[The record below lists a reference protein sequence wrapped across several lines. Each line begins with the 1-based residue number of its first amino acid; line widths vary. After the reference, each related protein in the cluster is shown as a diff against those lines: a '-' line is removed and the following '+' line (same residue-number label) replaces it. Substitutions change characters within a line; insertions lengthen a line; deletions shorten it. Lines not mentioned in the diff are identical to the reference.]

1 MCREK
6 RRAKCP
12 LHCKKN
18 VKMYI
23 VSSMKK
29 IMLFIA
35 CCLCLLSCSLSSG
48 KKIDRVQTK
57 KEIYARKKLL
67 PLKEEIASVHQKKQ
81 AAIEQYM
88 NSLSL
93 EEKICQLFIVNL
105 EGDRTFVPV
114 EKMTAVSSGYKDGVP
129 VIPGGYLFFSYN
141 LAETPEEVIGF
152 TDSIREFCIENDCIP
167 PFLAVDQEG
176 GYVNRLRT
184 LNGPLPSAERVSSRL
199 PVEKA
204 YRLYSLQ
211 AVQMKSLG
219 FSVNMAPVVE
229 ICTDM
234 NREFLDGRSFGDAA
248 AVEQY
253 SRACVNAYENNGIG
267 TVPKHFPGNTNTD
280 PHTGLP
286 EIRLSKENLYSL
298 LAPFRKIVSAR
309 PAGMLMSH
317 ARTSCIDSKTPACLS
332 YEWVTKTLKDT
343 YGFEGIVFSDDI
355 FMGALSGNGYP
366 PEKACVQAIEAGVD
380 CIMISEK
387 RIADPAKVLVEHAL
401 ADEAFSARIT
411 DAAKKMILFKL
422 KYGILEWQR
431 EQGGKA
437 YSINPCVQSESAED
451 RLVHFYDARNENR
464 EFYIENF

>member
-1 MCREK
+1 
-6 RRAKCP
+6 
-12 LHCKKN
+12 
-18 VKMYI
+18 
-23 VSSMKK
+23 MKK

-35 CCLCLLSCSLSSG
+35 CCLCLISCSLSSG
-48 KKIDRVQTK
+48 KKIDRAQTK
-57 KEIYARKKLL
+57 KEIAARKKLQ
-67 PLKEEIASVHQKKQ
+67 PLKEEIASVHQKKN
-81 AAIEQYM
+81 AALELYM

-93 EEKICQLFIVNL
+93 EEKVCQLFIVNL

-141 LAETPEEVIGF
+141 LAETPEEVIDF
-152 TDSIREFCIENDCIP
+152 TDSIREFCLKNDSVP
-167 PFLAVDQEG
+167 PFLAIDQEG

-184 LNGPLPSAERVSSRL
+184 LNGPLPSAERVSSRMS
-199 PVEKA
+199 VENA

-234 NREFLDGRSFGDAA
+234 NREFLDGRSFGDADE
-248 AVEQY
+248 VGLY

-267 TVPKHFPGNTNTD
+267 AVAKHFPGNTNTD

-286 EIRLSKENLYSL
+286 EIRLSEENLYSL

-332 YEWVTKTLKDT
+332 YEWVTKTLKDA

-387 RIADPAKVLVEHAL
+387 RIAEPAKVLVMRART
-401 ADEAFSARIT
+401 DEAFSARIT

-431 EQGGKA
+431 EQGGKS
-437 YSINPCVQSESAED
+437 YSISPCAQSESAED

-464 EFYIENF
+464 ELYIENF

>member
-1 MCREK
+1 
-6 RRAKCP
+6 
-12 LHCKKN
+12 
-18 VKMYI
+18 MYI

-48 KKIDRVQTK
+48 KKIDRAQTK
-57 KEIYARKKLL
+57 KEIAARKKLQ
-67 PLKEEIASVHQKKQ
+67 PLKVEIASVHQKKN
-81 AAIEQYM
+81 AALEQYM

-93 EEKICQLFIVNL
+93 EEKVCQLFIVNL

-114 EKMTAVSSGYKDGVP
+114 EKMSAVSSDYKDGVP

-141 LAETPEEVIGF
+141 LAETPEEVIDF

-199 PVEKA
+199 PVENA

-234 NREFLDGRSFGDAA
+234 NREFLDGRSFGDADE
-248 AVEQY
+248 VGCY

-267 TVPKHFPGNTNTD
+267 AVAKHFPGNTNTD

-286 EIRLSKENLYSL
+286 EIRLSEENLYSL

-332 YEWVTKTLKDT
+332 YEWVTKTLKDA

-387 RIADPAKVLVEHAL
+387 RIAEPAKVLVEHAR

-411 DAAKKMILFKL
+411 DAAKKMVLFKL
-422 KYGILEWQR
+422 KYGILEWR
-431 EQGGKA
+431 RMPCGKS
-437 YSINPCVQSESAED
+437 YSISPCAQSESAED

-464 EFYIENF
+464 ELYIENF